1 MASHPL
7 VFSMVTRTPTAQL
20 SAVLLW
26 LENIF
31 LGLGVLILGLPYH
44 FGKQSLGTLQR
55 PEVRLAGCYV
65 MDSFVH
71 LFGQHHVLIQ

>member
-1 MASHPL
+1 MAL
-7 VFSMVTRTPTAQL
+7 QFLQL
-20 SAVLLW
+20 QSLSVSLPV
-26 LENIF
+26 IF

-65 MDSFVH
+65 MADFPPNSTYAH
-71 LFGQHHVLIQ
+71 RIGEVL